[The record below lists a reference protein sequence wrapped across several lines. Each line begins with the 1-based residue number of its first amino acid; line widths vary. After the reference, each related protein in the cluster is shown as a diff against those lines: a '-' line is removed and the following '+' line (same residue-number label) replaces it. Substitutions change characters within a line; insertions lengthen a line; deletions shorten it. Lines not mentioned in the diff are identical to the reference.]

1 MEKKVETIK
10 LLDGTVWDKAELIKK
25 MDDDEFYY
33 NVCGKNML
41 SSSIAKTL
49 LHSYK
54 KFVKELKWG
63 TKETQALRDGWL
75 FHTAILEPHVFEAQQ
90 FIDIKG
96 RTTKAFKEAEIEY
109 GKCFT
114 VAERKSAERLADGF
128 LMNSKLVS
136 VLKNAE
142 FEVALAGNVMG
153 MPFRGKADIIT
164 ETGQIIDL
172 KTTINIKNTKW
183 AFKDFSYDLQC
194 FIYCNLFGISYKDF
208 KFIAID
214 KGTLVPKWIDV
225 SEEFYLTGEQKCEAA
240 VKEYN
245 DHKDTDLNEYLL
257 YETI

>member
-1 MEKKVETIK
+1 MKDVETIK
-10 LLDGTVWDKAELIKK
+10 LLDGSVWDISELLKS
-25 MDDDEFYY
+25 MEDDKFYY
-33 NVCGKNML
+33 DVCGKNML

-54 KFVKELKWG
+54 KFAKELKYG
-63 TKETQALRDGWL
+63 IKETPALRDGWL

-96 RTTKAFKEAEIEY
+96 RNTKAFKEAEEEY

-114 VAERKSAERLADGF
+114 YAEKKSAERLADGF

-136 VLKNAE
+136 VLKGAQ
-142 FEVALAGNVMG
+142 FEVPIAGKIMG
-153 MPFRGKADIIT
+153 LPFRGKADIIT

-172 KTTINIKNTKW
+172 KTTINIKKTKW
-183 AFKDFSYDLQC
+183 AFYDFSYDLQC
-194 FIYCNLFGISYKDF
+194 YIYCTLFGITYKDF

-225 SEEFYLTGEQKCEAA
+225 SEEFYLSGEEKCERA

-245 DHKDTDLNEYLL
+245 DHKNTDLNEYLL
-257 YETI
+257 WEEI